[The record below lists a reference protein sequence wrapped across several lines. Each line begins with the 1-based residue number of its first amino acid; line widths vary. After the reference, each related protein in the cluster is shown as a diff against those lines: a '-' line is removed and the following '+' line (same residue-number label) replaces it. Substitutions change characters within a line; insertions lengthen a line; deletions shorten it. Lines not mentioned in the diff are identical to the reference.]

1 MSKEYSL
8 LLVEDEK
15 NILYGMKNVLACTL
29 NRLSEVL
36 TAENGKEALDVI
48 EMAHPDMIITDL
60 RMPEMDGIAL
70 VKEIRARQYTMP
82 IIVLTAIADFQ
93 AIKSLIPYGIQN
105 YILKPFSVEDIL
117 KETQAAVQK
126 LDEAEKVEQVKKLM
140 TEHPEL
146 LDQQEY
152 HGKSELVFQ
161 AQTYI
166 KEHLKEG
173 TTLASL
179 AEYLHVSKSYLSTLF
194 KQEAGM
200 TVMEYITCARMKEAK
215 RLLLHTDMRVCEI
228 YEEIGYQSDKPELFM
243 SI

>member
-1 MSKEYSL
+1 MKLENVIVERPYKKVYRCEEGIAKVFEPTHPKED
-8 LLVEDEK
+8 VF
-15 NILYGMKNVLACTL
+15 N
-29 NRLSEVL
+29 
-36 TAENGKEALDVI
+36 EALNQARVEATGLNIPKVKSVNDIDGKWALVI
-48 EMAHPDMIITDL
+48 EY
-60 RMPEMDGIAL
+60 
-70 VKEIRARQYTMP
+70 KEGKT
-82 IIVLTAIADFQ
+82 L
-93 AIKSLIPYGIQN
+93 
-105 YILKPFSVEDIL
+105 E
-117 KETQAAVQK
+117 E
-126 LDEAEKVEQVKKLM
+126 LM

-228 YEEIGYQSDKPELFM
+228 YEEIGYQSDKYFIAVFK
-243 SI
+243 SIEGITPLAFRKKYQMNRMD

>member
-82 IIVLTAIADFQ
+82 IIVLTAIADFE
-93 AIKSLIPYGIQN
+93 KLG
-105 YILKPFSVEDIL
+105 
-117 KETQAAVQK
+117 ETDPLFAK
-126 LDEAEKVEQVKKLM
+126 LAEITKRHNGLWSAEAEKY
-140 TEHPEL
+140 L
-146 LDQQEY
+146 LAN
-152 HGKSELVFQ
+152 K
-161 AQTYI
+161 
-166 KEHLKEG
+166 
-173 TTLASL
+173 
-179 AEYLHVSKSYLSTLF
+179 
-194 KQEAGM
+194 
-200 TVMEYITCARMKEAK
+200 
-215 RLLLHTDMRVCEI
+215 
-228 YEEIGYQSDKPELFM
+228 
-243 SI
+243 

>member
-8 LLVEDEK
+8 LLVEDE

-105 YILKPFSVEDIL
+105 YIFKAIQCRGYFERNSGSGSEAGRSRKSGAG
-117 KETQAAVQK
+117 KEADDGASGTAGSTGVSR
-126 LDEAEKVEQVKKLM
+126 
-140 TEHPEL
+140 
-146 LDQQEY
+146 
-152 HGKSELVFQ
+152 KSELVFQ
-161 AQTYI
+161 AQTYARTS
-166 KEHLKEG
+166 KER
-173 TTLASL
+173 TTWLPGGISGA
-179 AEYLHVSKSYLSTLF
+179 T
-194 KQEAGM
+194 
-200 TVMEYITCARMKEAK
+200 
-215 RLLLHTDMRVCEI
+215 
-228 YEEIGYQSDKPELFM
+228 
-243 SI
+243 

>member
-1 MSKEYSL
+1 M
-8 LLVEDEK
+8 
-15 NILYGMKNVLACTL
+15 
-29 NRLSEVL
+29 
-36 TAENGKEALDVI
+36 
-48 EMAHPDMIITDL
+48 
-60 RMPEMDGIAL
+60 
-70 VKEIRARQYTMP
+70 
-82 IIVLTAIADFQ
+82 
-93 AIKSLIPYGIQN
+93 
-105 YILKPFSVEDIL
+105 
-117 KETQAAVQK
+117 AAVQK

-228 YEEIGYQSDKPELFM
+228 YEEIGYQSDKYFIAVFK
-243 SI
+243 SIEGITPLAFRKKYQMNRMD

>member
-1 MSKEYSL
+1 MVFK
-8 LLVEDEK
+8 
-15 NILYGMKNVLACTL
+15 
-29 NRLSEVL
+29 
-36 TAENGKEALDVI
+36 
-48 EMAHPDMIITDL
+48 II
-60 RMPEMDGIAL
+60 
-70 VKEIRARQYTMP
+70 
-82 IIVLTAIADFQ
+82 F
-93 AIKSLIPYGIQN
+93 
-105 YILKPFSVEDIL
+105 LKPFSVEDIL

-215 RLLLHTDMRVCEI
+215 TSAASYGYACLRNFMG
-228 YEEIGYQSDKPELFM
+228 EIGYQSDKIFLSRCFKKYRKGLLLWLSEKKYQM
-243 SI
+243 NRMD

>member
-126 LDEAEKVEQVKKLM
+126 LDEAEKV
-140 TEHPEL
+140 
-146 LDQQEY
+146 
-152 HGKSELVFQ
+152 G
-161 AQTYI
+161 
-166 KEHLKEG
+166 
-173 TTLASL
+173 
-179 AEYLHVSKSYLSTLF
+179 
-194 KQEAGM
+194 AG
-200 TVMEYITCARMKEAK
+200 KEADDGASGTAGSTGVSREK
-215 RLLLHTDMRVCEI
+215 
-228 YEEIGYQSDKPELFM
+228 
-243 SI
+243 

>member
-146 LDQQEY
+146 LDQQE
-152 HGKSELVFQ
+152 
-161 AQTYI
+161 
-166 KEHLKEG
+166 
-173 TTLASL
+173 
-179 AEYLHVSKSYLSTLF
+179 
-194 KQEAGM
+194 
-200 TVMEYITCARMKEAK
+200 
-215 RLLLHTDMRVCEI
+215 
-228 YEEIGYQSDKPELFM
+228 
-243 SI
+243 